1 MRANKCFGFPHF
13 VHVME
18 YFFFFTDIVLQS
30 TGTVIVE
37 LPAMKYRSPYV
48 DAFLSALKT
57 KMDLKVH
64 GKNEV
69 KILPH
74 TLVREFNHPGE
85 VNLKL
90 PYVLDG
96 VEVNH
101 SYQEWFKYP
110 HTSNTMRDLLVQPS
124 ISQDKLT
131 IGLVNRKLTS
141 GRHLFNADAICD
153 AIYNRFGLEVEQT
166 FFENTT
172 FDYQIQFFRNHKI
185 LLGPHGAHLVNIPF
199 APNDALIIEY
209 CDEWQPYPYFSG
221 LAYTTSK
228 YHVIIRPSH
237 GIFPGNHEEQ
247 TNQKKNMHGDIDQ
260 TLHSIDT
267 YIQGLETLPTHF
279 AYLETGGTS
288 ID

>member
-1 MRANKCFGFPHF
+1 MISITVITVGVFVLVLVSILGLRGCNRERQGLIVSTRNGNFSPSDKCDIYVRANKCFGFPHF
-13 VHVME
+13 PHVME

-30 TGTVIVE
+30 RGTVIVE
-37 LPAMKYRSPYV
+37 LPAMEYRSPYV

-57 KMDLKVH
+57 KMDLKVL
-64 GKNEV
+64 GKNDV

-90 PYVLDG
+90 PYMLDG

-101 SYQEWFKYP
+101 WYQEWFKYP
-110 HTSNTMRDLLVQPS
+110 HTSNIMRDLLVQPS

-141 GRHLFNADAICD
+141 GRHLFNADAICG

-172 FDYQIQFFRNHKI
+172 FDY
-185 LLGPHGAHLVNIPF
+185 
-199 APNDALIIEY
+199 
-209 CDEWQPYPYFSG
+209 
-221 LAYTTSK
+221 
-228 YHVIIRPSH
+228 
-237 GIFPGNHEEQ
+237 
-247 TNQKKNMHGDIDQ
+247 
-260 TLHSIDT
+260 
-267 YIQGLETLPTHF
+267 IQGLETLPTHF
-279 AYLETGGTS
+279 AYLETGCGGKGGGGRERSRFDCGRPAGGCVSVCSERTRFFFEWYYNTT
-288 ID
+288 